1 MRLGKIINFFITIV
15 FIVAIILIFSLTLQ
29 KIIFKDDVPSILGY
43 KILQVMSGS
52 MSGEFETEDTI
63 IIRQIKNESE
73 IKIGDIITFKVDEN
87 TLVTHRVVEI
97 VKNEN
102 DTEYVTKGDANNSVD
117 TQKVKFKDIE
127 GKYLFKTIILG
138 KIIKIIQSP
147 IGINFVLIL
156 PVLIIAIIVINDK
169 DKENKK
175 NMRKEKRLK
184 YELEKT
190 KEGMKQWRKVV
201 QKY

>member
-87 TLVTHRVVEI
+87 TLVTHRV

-190 KEGMKQWRKVV
+190 KEGMKQ
-201 QKY
+201 

>member
-73 IKIGDIITFKVDEN
+73 IKIGDIITFKD
-87 TLVTHRVVEI
+87 
-97 VKNEN
+97 
-102 DTEYVTKGDANNSVD
+102 
-117 TQKVKFKDIE
+117 
-127 GKYLFKTIILG
+127 
-138 KIIKIIQSP
+138 
-147 IGINFVLIL
+147 
-156 PVLIIAIIVINDK
+156 
-169 DKENKK
+169 
-175 NMRKEKRLK
+175 
-184 YELEKT
+184 
-190 KEGMKQWRKVV
+190 
-201 QKY
+201 

>member
-29 KIIFKDDVPSILGY
+29 KMIFKDDVPSILGY

-102 DTEYVTKGDANNSVD
+102 DSEYVTKGDANNSVD

-156 PVLIIAIIVINDK
+156 PLLIIAIIVINDK

-190 KEGMKQWRKVV
+190 KEGVENEKK
-201 QKY
+201 

>member
-190 KEGMKQWRKVV
+190 KEGVENEKK
-201 QKY
+201 

>member
-102 DTEYVTKGDANNSVD
+102 DAEYVTKGDANNSVD

-156 PVLIIAIIVINDK
+156 PLLIIAIIVINDK

-190 KEGMKQWRKVV
+190 KEGVENEKK
-201 QKY
+201 

>member
-1 MRLGKIINFFITIV
+1 MRLGKIINFFITFV

-190 KEGMKQWRKVV
+190 KEGMKQ
-201 QKY
+201 

>member
-156 PVLIIAIIVINDK
+156 PLFIIAIIVINDK

-190 KEGMKQWRKVV
+190 KEGVENEKK
-201 QKY
+201 

>member
-1 MRLGKIINFFITIV
+1 MRVGKIINCFITVV
-15 FIVAIILIFSLTLQ
+15 FIIAIILIFSLTLQ
-29 KIIFKDDVPSILGY
+29 KMIFKGDVPSILGY

-52 MSGEFETEDTI
+52 MSGEFETGDTI
-63 IIRQIKNESE
+63 IIKHIKNESE

-87 TLVTHRVVEI
+87 TLVTHRIVEI

-102 DTEYVTKGDANNSVD
+102 DIEYVTKGDANNSID
-117 TQKVKFKDIE
+117 TQKVTFKDIE
-127 GKYLFKTIILG
+127 GKYLIKTVILG

-147 IGINFVLIL
+147 IGINFVIIL
-156 PVLIIAIIVINDK
+156 PVFIIAIIVINDK

-184 YELEKT
+184 YELKKQKKEEKN
-190 KEGMKQWRKVV
+190 EEE
-201 QKY
+201 

>member
-29 KIIFKDDVPSILGY
+29 KMIFKDDVPSILGY

-156 PVLIIAIIVINDK
+156 PLLIIAIIVINDK

-190 KEGMKQWRKVV
+190 KEGVKNEEK
-201 QKY
+201 

>member
-147 IGINFVLIL
+147 IGINFV
-156 PVLIIAIIVINDK
+156 
-169 DKENKK
+169 
-175 NMRKEKRLK
+175 
-184 YELEKT
+184 
-190 KEGMKQWRKVV
+190 
-201 QKY
+201 

>member
-29 KIIFKDDVPSILGY
+29 KIIFKDDVPSIFGY

-63 IIRQIKNESE
+63 IIKQIKNESE

-169 DKENKK
+169 DKENRK

-190 KEGMKQWRKVV
+190 KEGVK
-201 QKY
+201 

>member
-43 KILQVMSGS
+43 KILQVMFGS

-102 DTEYVTKGDANNSVD
+102 DAEYVTKGDANNSVD

-127 GKYLFKTIILG
+127 GK
-138 KIIKIIQSP
+138 
-147 IGINFVLIL
+147 
-156 PVLIIAIIVINDK
+156 
-169 DKENKK
+169 
-175 NMRKEKRLK
+175 
-184 YELEKT
+184 
-190 KEGMKQWRKVV
+190 
-201 QKY
+201 

>member
-156 PVLIIAIIVINDK
+156 PLLIIAIIVINDK

-190 KEGMKQWRKVV
+190 KEGVENEKK
-201 QKY
+201 

>member
-190 KEGMKQWRKVV
+190 KEGMKQ
-201 QKY
+201 

>member
-43 KILQVMSGS
+43 KILQVMFGS

-102 DTEYVTKGDANNSVD
+102 DAEYVTKGDANNSVD

-156 PVLIIAIIVINDK
+156 PLLIIAIIVINDK

-190 KEGMKQWRKVV
+190 KEGVENEKK
-201 QKY
+201 